1 MWEHKKT
8 TIIKSQ
14 FYFYAHPNKPKKMFW
29 NRDKCMKNVRKK
41 EMQVTNGKGRQ
52 IQGKNDIN

>member
-1 MWEHKKT
+1 ME
-8 TIIKSQ
+8 
-14 FYFYAHPNKPKKMFW
+14 
-29 NRDKCMKNVRKK
+29 NVRKK